1 MMNLK
6 AVIHH
11 LKKEKEL
18 HRQDQELRFAIIFA
32 PKPIFHVPVLQLF
45 LYAQDAQYAID
56 SYLF

>member
-6 AVIHH
+6 AVIHQ

-18 HRQDQELRFAIIFA
+18 HRQDQELRFAIIFV
-32 PKPIFHVPVLQLF
+32 PKPLFQVPVLQLV
-45 LYAQDAQYAID
+45 LDAQYAID

>member
-6 AVIHH
+6 AVIHQ

-18 HRQDQELRFAIIFA
+18 HRQDQELRFAIMFA
-32 PKPIFHVPVLQLF
+32 PKPLFQVPVLQLV
-45 LYAQDAQYAID
+45 LALDAQYAID